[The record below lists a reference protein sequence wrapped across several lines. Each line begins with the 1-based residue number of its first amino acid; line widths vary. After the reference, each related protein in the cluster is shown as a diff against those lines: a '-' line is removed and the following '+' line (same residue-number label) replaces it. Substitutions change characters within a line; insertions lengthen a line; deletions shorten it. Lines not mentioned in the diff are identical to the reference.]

1 MKIEV
6 VYVAYDGKRFNSS
19 EECKAYENRA
29 ISFINEFNNHI
40 LLLDTMKRPI
50 FYPTGLDIEGFMIWF
65 NRAYGACSYI
75 NINAELSNGFINF
88 IDFDLGI
95 IFPENKVGLYKYDYD
110 SEEWVSAD

>member
-29 ISFINEFNNHI
+29 VSFINEFNSHI

-50 FYPTGLDIEGFMIWF
+50 FYPTG
-65 NRAYGACSYI
+65 S
-75 NINAELSNGFINF
+75 
-88 IDFDLGI
+88 
-95 IFPENKVGLYKYDYD
+95 
-110 SEEWVSAD
+110 